1 VVRRGCA
8 WRGQV
13 GHSKARLEMVRFTLE
28 ISKELNDWLI
38 EQARLNLR
46 SKSKHIEH
54 LLKSLMK
61 TQEEKELLRSNG
73 Q

>member
-1 VVRRGCA
+1 
-8 WRGQV
+8 
-13 GHSKARLEMVRFTLE
+13 MVRFTLE

-38 EQARLNLR
+38 EQASLNLR